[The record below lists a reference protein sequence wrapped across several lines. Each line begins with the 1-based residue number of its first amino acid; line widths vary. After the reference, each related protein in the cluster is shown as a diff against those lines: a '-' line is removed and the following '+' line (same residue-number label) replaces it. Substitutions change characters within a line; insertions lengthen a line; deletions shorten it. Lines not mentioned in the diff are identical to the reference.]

1 MYKDHFYEFSSRKY
15 LSFINS
21 FKELAIRMAEME
33 GEEDPELS
41 YLCRHIKVTTTEKLL
56 RKIGRLAKKV
66 FGN

>member
-1 MYKDHFYEFSSRKY
+1 
-15 LSFINS
+15 
-21 FKELAIRMAEME
+21 MAEME